1 MEYSSL
7 SSDLDT
13 NLILFLTLC
22 VGLCGPF
29 TGGESWVNFSLS
41 FCSPFSL
48 FPSLTAPKS
57 GKTKQNT
64 MLLCVLLSVITYV
77 CLENYFFF
85 MSDCS
90 QQWAYSFVLLTDTGD
105 LESMKAE
112 AQA

>member
-7 SSDLDT
+7 SSDLDK

-29 TGGESWVNFSLS
+29 TGGESWVNLLLS

-48 FPSLTAPKS
+48 FPSLPAPKS
-57 GKTKQNT
+57 EKTKQNT
-64 MLLCVLLSVITYV
+64 MLLCVLLSVCTYV
-77 CLENYFFF
+77 CLESIFF
-85 MSDCS
+85 MFDCS

-105 LESMKAE
+105 LELMKAE

>member
-1 MEYSSL
+1 MEYNSL
-7 SSDLDT
+7 SSDLDK

-48 FPSLTAPKS
+48 SFTYSPQEWKN
-57 GKTKQNT
+57 KTKHNAA
-64 MLLCVLLSVITYV
+64 LCLIVCHHICLSR
-77 CLENYFFF
+77 EFFFF
-85 MSDCS
+85 MFDCS